1 MPKAWGVG
9 SGPRRSKAELRPAPE
24 GTTPHSPRSWVG
36 GSVLKIYTKTGDQGE
51 TGLFGGG
58 RVPKDDRRVTAYG
71 EVDELNAALGLAL
84 ALEPRAFAR
93 DLLELVQRDLFTIGA
108 ELASPDPAK
117 LGKALPGPRL
127 GDARVE
133 ALEDAIDRAEATL
146 APLKNFILPAGS
158 STAPA
163 LVRDACRAAR
173 YVVITDSH
181 VNALYGGQVATALRD
196 AKLPGDV
203 LEFPAGEWNKT
214 RETWASLADRMLALG
229 CGRGCAVIAVG
240 GGVV

>member
-1 MPKAWGVG
+1 VG
-9 SGPRRSKAELRPAPE
+9 SGEWSLEAA
-24 GTTPHSPRSWVG
+24 G
-36 GSVLKIYTKTGDQGE
+36 LKIYTKTGDGGE

-58 RVPKDDRRVTAYG
+58 RVPKDDRRVAAYG

-117 LGKALPGPRL
+117 LVKALPGPRL

-146 APLKNFILPAGS
+146 APLKNFILPGGS
-158 STAPA
+158 SKAAALQLGRAVCRRAERAVVTLSREAAVSPA
-163 LVRDACRAAR
+163 ILKYVNRLSDLLFVLARA
-173 YVVITDSH
+173 T
-181 VNALYGGQVATALRD
+181 NAAAGLS
-196 AKLPGDV
+196 DV
-203 LEFPAGEWNKT
+203 PW
-214 RETWASLADRMLALG
+214 
-229 CGRGCAVIAVG
+229 
-240 GGVV
+240 